1 MARILVAIAISIA
14 VALSVAGCKTYTQ
27 ECASHGG
34 LNHLGRVGSST
45 VAECN
50 DGTWVS

>member
-1 MARILVAIAISIA
+1 MTAAAVVLVIAL
-14 VALSVAGCKTYTQ
+14 ALLLVGCKTYTS

-45 VAECN
+45 VAQCN